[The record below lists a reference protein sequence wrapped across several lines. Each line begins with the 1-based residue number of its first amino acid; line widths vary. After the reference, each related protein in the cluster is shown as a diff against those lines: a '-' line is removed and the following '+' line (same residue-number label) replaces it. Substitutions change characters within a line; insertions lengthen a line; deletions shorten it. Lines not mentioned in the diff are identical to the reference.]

1 MPNPLAA
8 TSPATTK
15 AIPSRSISDGC
26 SCRMLHT
33 NSTLTMGTHRLD
45 RLVTAVGSRSRTIDH
60 GHHAMLDA
68 ITTL

>member
-1 MPNPLAA
+1 
-8 TSPATTK
+8 
-15 AIPSRSISDGC
+15 
-26 SCRMLHT
+26 MLHT